1 MSPRFTKAPPQTGLP
16 ETESSVLK
24 GQLTKLGLHS
34 MAATFEAEADR
45 AVKSETSFT
54 AYLGRLVELELADK
68 ADRSINARIA
78 RARFP
83 VLRTLEQFD
92 FSFQPSLSAARVRE
106 LASLTFLDQA
116 VNVLFVGGPGVGK
129 THLGIA
135 LAIHACTARR
145 SVLFTHAPDLL
156 DQLLA
161 ADASHT
167 LGKVLDQLR
176 RLDLLVV
183 DELGYLPMDGR
194 RANLFFQLVAA
205 RYTRGSLLITSNVP
219 FDGWGKLFGD
229 EVLASAILDRLLH
242 QRHINVIDTIRN
254 LVNQNG
260 AQSAGSWCCRGIHC
274 MDARWSSLSG
284 GARQTSRFAASWHYR
299 KIRHSATVCASAGS
313 SRCRPP
319 HRPHVHPAQFV
330 FHWRR
335 STR

>member
-24 GQLTKLGLHS
+24 GQLTRLGLHS

-45 AVKSETSFT
+45 AAKSETSFT

-129 THLGIA
+129 MHLGIA

-167 LGKVLDQLR
+167 LGKLLDQLR

-183 DELGYLPMDGR
+183 DLCRTCNY
-194 RANLFFQLVAA
+194 A
-205 RYTRGSLLITSNVP
+205 
-219 FDGWGKLFGD
+219 
-229 EVLASAILDRLLH
+229 
-242 QRHINVIDTIRN
+242 DTD
-254 LVNQNG
+254 Q
-260 AQSAGSWCCRGIHC
+260 A
-274 MDARWSSLSG
+274 
-284 GARQTSRFAASWHYR
+284 
-299 KIRHSATVCASAGS
+299 
-313 SRCRPP
+313 P
-319 HRPHVHPAQFV
+319 
-330 FHWRR
+330 
-335 STR
+335 

>member
-34 MAATFEAEADR
+34 IAATFEAEADR
-45 AVKSETSFT
+45 AAKSETSFT

-106 LASLTFLDQA
+106 LASLAFLDQA

-167 LGKVLDQLR
+167 LGKLLDLLR

-183 DELGYLPMDGR
+183 DELG
-194 RANLFFQLVAA
+194 
-205 RYTRGSLLITSNVP
+205 
-219 FDGWGKLFGD
+219 
-229 EVLASAILDRLLH
+229 
-242 QRHINVIDTIRN
+242 
-254 LVNQNG
+254 
-260 AQSAGSWCCRGIHC
+260 
-274 MDARWSSLSG
+274 
-284 GARQTSRFAASWHYR
+284 
-299 KIRHSATVCASAGS
+299 
-313 SRCRPP
+313 
-319 HRPHVHPAQFV
+319 
-330 FHWRR
+330 
-335 STR
+335 